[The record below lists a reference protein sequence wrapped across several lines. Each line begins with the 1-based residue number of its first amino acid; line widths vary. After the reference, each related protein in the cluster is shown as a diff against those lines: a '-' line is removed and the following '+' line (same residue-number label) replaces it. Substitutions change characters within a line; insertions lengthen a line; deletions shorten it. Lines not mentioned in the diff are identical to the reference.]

1 MDINDDLHIAYRHN
15 SGQDLYHAT
24 VQGHNTG
31 SSARSALSGAS
42 CTFSP
47 SLPTGLNVES
57 GTCTISGAP
66 SSIQFNT
73 THTITA
79 TSSTGMSYTG
89 EFYLNV
95 LDQTPV
101 ISYTG
106 SPFTYTK
113 DVAISPISPANA
125 GGDIPLHVIDSIGDV
140 GNYSSMA
147 MDSNGKMHISYVDI
161 TNTQVKYAT
170 DKSGAWV
177 DAVVGTGGGYTSIA
191 LDSNNNVH
199 IAYILSLN
207 LYHATDKTGS
217 WVSSVADST
226 SGTGFYATIAIDS
239 NDKVHIAHKNIPM
252 ENISKV
258 KHVEHIGDGTHI
270 PQGDMSIER
279 RYTHAVYMEHALN
292 LCNRA
297 DIPHGN
303 ISIERIGIG
312 EQGHHIICN
321 RTNIPHGNV
330 SIEHVSIAE
339 HIIHVRNSTHIPHR
353 NI

>member
-1 MDINDDLHIAYRHN
+1 MSTFPMNGNGLDDLYYTSDKTGSWVSTPIDTTNSAGLYTAITVDSNDDVHIAYRYN
-15 SGQDLYHAT
+15 SAYDLYVAT

-31 SSARSALSGAS
+31 SSARSALSGAT

-66 SSIQFNT
+66 SSIQLNT

-177 DAVVGTGGGYTSIA
+177 VTVIGAGGLYTSIA
-191 LDSNNNVH
+191 LDSNNN
-199 IAYILSLN
+199 
-207 LYHATDKTGS
+207 
-217 WVSSVADST
+217 
-226 SGTGFYATIAIDS
+226 
-239 NDKVHIAHKNIPM
+239 AH
-252 ENISKV
+252 
-258 KHVEHIGDGTHI
+258 
-270 PQGDMSIER
+270 
-279 RYTHAVYMEHALN
+279 L
-292 LCNRA
+292 L
-297 DIPHGN
+297 
-303 ISIERIGIG
+303 
-312 EQGHHIICN
+312 II
-321 RTNIPHGNV
+321 
-330 SIEHVSIAE
+330 
-339 HIIHVRNSTHIPHR
+339 
-353 NI
+353 